1 MSSRPLS
8 FLWQAILSLSLH
20 RLSFSKMLGPPA
32 SLLFSHCLFN
42 PAVNRQK
49 VCVFASLVFFF
60 SYWRIMI
67 EASVSG
73 EPLLCFSLS
82 CFVETTL
89 KWRSLALCQDITLF
103 CICATSNSI
112 QALIVISSSV
122 APASSCPMS
131 AYLKQLLDC
140 TGDTMYILFFPEIL
154 Q

>member
-1 MSSRPLS
+1 MNVFPSFILPLVGHFESVFAPSFIQQDARTSSFPPV
-8 FLWQAILSLSLH
+8 LSLSFQ
-20 RLSFSKMLGPPA
+20 SSCQQAK
-32 SLLFSHCLFN
+32 S
-42 PAVNRQK
+42 
-49 VCVFASLVFFF
+49 VCVCVPCFFF

-131 AYLKQLLDC
+131 AYLK
-140 TGDTMYILFFPEIL
+140 
-154 Q
+154 